1 MHKITTKK
9 VQSESSAEAD
19 TVKEKPAYDEWMPAD
34 LASHTNIIPLTSAR
48 HVFLGI
54 SPPSP

>member
-34 LASHTNIIPLTSAR
+34 FASDTDSTPLTSAR
-48 HVFLGI
+48 HVFIGI